1 MIGAHDLGGKRGFG
15 RVLQARNPD
24 AIASDSP
31 EPLFHAE
38 WERRAFALT
47 LATGMLGQWNIDESR
62 HARENQEPQR
72 YLDNS
77 YYETWLV
84 GLQKLLHA
92 KGLLEPEEL
101 ESLPFA
107 SSVDVSAS
115 LSIYRSSKRMIEPP
129 TPARAAELLAK
140 GGPTLLSDSRQP
152 KYAVGTTVKV
162 LPMTQ
167 TGHTRA
173 PQYVHGATGIIYA
186 INGVHIYPDANA
198 HRRDEDKVVGEILYT
213 VSFARAAL
221 FPSHAL
227 PAVSDGMAPKDKS
240 LHGSPMNHDA
250 STIDKGSVD
259 LGSAKEG
266 SEDRVFVD
274 LWEPYLTHD

>member
-15 RVLQARNPD
+15 RVLPAEGANAQS
-24 AIASDSP
+24 SDLV

-62 HARENQEPQR
+62 HARENLAPQR

-84 GLQKLLHA
+84 GLQKLLHG
-92 KGLLEPEEL
+92 KGMLEREEL
-101 ESLPFA
+101 AALPFA
-107 SSVDVSAS
+107 ASVDVSAS
-115 LSIYRSSKRMIEPP
+115 SRQSRSAAGRLPRLP
-129 TPARAAELLAK
+129 TPAKAAALLAR
-140 GGPTLLSDSRQP
+140 GGPTLLPDSRKP
-152 KYAVGTTVKV
+152 KYALGALVKV

-167 TGHTRA
+167 AGHTRA
-173 PQYVHGATGIIYA
+173 PEYVHGARGIIHA

-198 HRRDEDKVVGEILYT
+198 HRQDEDSDCRRDSLHRVVRT
-213 VSFARAAL
+213 RCML
-221 FPSHAL
+221 FPQRASCG
-227 PAVSDGMAPKDKS
+227 DGTEIQLRRRKHLNS
-240 LHGSPMNHDA
+240 E
-250 STIDKGSVD
+250 STNQEDRVIRESC
-259 LGSAKEG
+259 
-266 SEDRVFVD
+266 EDRVFVD

>member
-1 MIGAHDLGGKRGFG
+1 MIGAHDLGGKQGFG
-15 RVLQARNPD
+15 RVLPVRKPD
-24 AIASDSP
+24 ASASDRH

-62 HARENQEPQR
+62 HARESQDPQR

-107 SSVDVSAS
+107 ASVDISKS
-115 LSIYRSSKRMIEPP
+115 LSTPPHHKPVIEPP
-129 TPARAAELLAK
+129 SPAKAAELLAK
-140 GGPTLLSDSRQP
+140 GGPTRLPDSRQP
-152 KYAVGTTVKV
+152 KYAVGTAVQA
-162 LPMTQ
+162 LPMTHA
-167 TGHTRA
+167 GHTRA
-173 PQYVHGATGIIYA
+173 PQYVHGAIGIIHA

-198 HRRDEDKVVGEILYT
+198 HRRDEDAVVGEILYT
-213 VSFARAAL
+213 VSFARVAL
-221 FPSHAL
+221 FPSHA
-227 PAVSDGMAPKDKS
+227 PQ
-240 LHGSPMNHDA
+240 A
-250 STIDKGSVD
+250 SV
-259 LGSAKEG
+259 KECN
-266 SEDRVFVD
+266 EDRIFVD
-274 LWEPYLTHD
+274 LWEPYLIHD

>member
-1 MIGAHDLGGKRGFG
+1 MIGAHDLGGKQGFG
-15 RVLQARNPD
+15 RVLPVRKPD
-24 AIASDSP
+24 ASAADRH

-62 HARENQEPQR
+62 HARESQEPQR

-92 KGLLEPEEL
+92 KGLLKPEEL

-107 SSVDVSAS
+107 ASVDISTS
-115 LSIYRSSKRMIEPP
+115 LSIPRHNKPVIEPP
-129 TPARAAELLAK
+129 SPAKAAELLAK
-140 GGPTLLSDSRQP
+140 GGPTRLSDSRRP
-152 KYAVGTTVKV
+152 KYAVGTTVQV
-162 LPMTQ
+162 LPMTHA
-167 TGHTRA
+167 GHTRA
-173 PQYVHGATGIIYA
+173 PEYIHGAMGIIHA
-186 INGVHIYPDANA
+186 VNGVHIYPDANA
-198 HRRDEDKVVGEILYT
+198 HRREKDAVVGEILYT
-213 VSFARAAL
+213 VSFARVAL

-227 PAVSDGMAPKDKS
+227 Q
-240 LHGSPMNHDA
+240 A
-250 STIDKGSVD
+250 SV
-259 LGSAKEG
+259 KECN
-266 SEDRVFVD
+266 EDRIFVD

>member
-15 RVLQARNPD
+15 RVLP
-24 AIASDSP
+24 ASNANAQGSDIV

-62 HARENQEPQR
+62 HARENQAPQR

-84 GLQKLLHA
+84 GLQKLLHE
-92 KGLLEPEEL
+92 KGMLEREEL
-101 ESLPFA
+101 AALPFA
-107 SSVDVSAS
+107 ASVDISAS
-115 LSIYRSSKRMIEPP
+115 ASKPQRSRPITEAP
-129 TPARAAELLAK
+129 TPAKAAALLTK
-140 GGPTLLSDSRQP
+140 GGPTLLPDSRKP
-152 KYAVGTTVKV
+152 KYALGALVKV

-167 TGHTRA
+167 AGHTRA
-173 PQYVHGATGIIYA
+173 PEYVHGARGIIHA

-198 HRRDEDKVVGEILYT
+198 HRQDEDKIVGETLYT

-221 FPSHAL
+221 FPQRASCG
-227 PAVSDGMAPKDKS
+227 DGTAT
-240 LHGSPMNHDA
+240 A
-250 STIDKGSVD
+250 
-259 LGSAKEG
+259 SAKNILKSE
-266 SEDRVFVD
+266 STNQEDRVIKESCEDRVFVD

>member
-1 MIGAHDLGGKRGFG
+1 MIGAHDLGGKQGFG
-15 RVLQARNPD
+15 RVLSARNLD

-84 GLQKLLHA
+84 GLQKLLYA

-107 SSVDVSAS
+107 ASVDIATNQ
-115 LSIYRSSKRMIEPP
+115 SIQRHDRSTIEPP
-129 TPARAAELLAK
+129 TPAKAAELLAK
-140 GGPTLLSDSRQP
+140 GGPTSLPELRQP
-152 KYAVGTTVKV
+152 KYAVGTKVQV
-162 LPMTQ
+162 LPMTHA
-167 TGHTRA
+167 GHTRA
-173 PQYVHGATGIIYA
+173 PQYVHGVTGIIYA

-198 HRRDEDKVVGEILYT
+198 HRRDEDTIVGEILYT
-213 VSFARAAL
+213 VSFARVAL
-221 FPSHAL
+221 FPSYASY
-227 PAVSDGMAPKDKS
+227 AASGGEVSEDKRVR
-240 LHGSPMNHDA
+240 GSVTTTDA
-250 STIDKGSVD
+250 STIDKGD
-259 LGSAKEG
+259 IKECNQ
-266 SEDRVFVD
+266 DRVFVD